1 MNFINKQIFG
11 LDSQMIGSLNSET
24 DDKIGSS
31 LHKSFRSSYLKDFHM
46 TVEYKLKYYSAMY
59 WTGIKKI

>member
-1 MNFINKQIFG
+1 
-11 LDSQMIGSLNSET
+11 MIGSLNVET

-31 LHKSFRSSYLKDFHM
+31 LHKTFGSSYSGDFYT

-59 WTGIKKI
+59 